1 MNIAKA
7 IHSSYNIT
15 YKSSPIDQIYF
26 FSPLFMSSIFFPPEV
41 TQLTEST
48 SITLAQ
54 RIQCQPI
61 ATNDRPISTA
71 YLHEGKGGTPI
82 LLLHGFDSSVMEFR
96 RLLPLLAPANE
107 TWAIDLLGFGF
118 TERIPGITPETIKA
132 HLYACWQS
140 LIDRPVILVGVSMGG
155 AAAIDFSITYP
166 EAVKKLVLIDSAG
179 FAKAPAMQGF
189 WLTPLVYLGA
199 EFLRQPKV
207 REYVSKKAYY
217 DRKFASSDANLCA
230 SLHLKMPNWR
240 QGMVDFTKTGGY
252 GFLADRIS
260 EVKQETLILW
270 GDSDKILGTSDA
282 ERFQRAIGGSK
293 LIWIEECGHVPHL
306 EKPEITAKH
315 ILAFRD

>member
-1 MNIAKA
+1 M
-7 IHSSYNIT
+7 IT
-15 YKSSPIDQIYF
+15 TVV
-26 FSPLFMSSIFFPPEV
+26 MSSSFLPPEV

-54 RIQCQPI
+54 MIQCQPI
-61 ATNDRPISTA
+61 ATHLNDRPIPTA

-82 LLLHGFDSSVMEFR
+82 LLLHGFDSSVLEFR
-96 RLLPLLAPANE
+96 RLFPLLASESE

-118 TERIPGITPETIKA
+118 TERIPSITPETIKA
-132 HLYACWQS
+132 HLVACWQS
-140 LIDRPVILVGVSMGG
+140 LIDRPVMLVGVSMGG
-155 AAAIDFSITYP
+155 AAAIDFSISYP

-179 FAKAPAMQGF
+179 FAIAPKMQGF
-189 WLTPLVYLGA
+189 YLTPLVYLAA

-217 DRKFASSDANLCA
+217 DRKLASSDANLCA

-240 QGMVDFTKTGGY
+240 QAMVDFTKSGGY

-270 GDSDKILGTSDA
+270 GDSDKILGTEDA
-282 ERFQRAIGGSK
+282 QRFQRAIGGSK
-293 LIWIEECGHVPHL
+293 LIWIEECGHVPHV